1 MFLVASLPFILI
13 VLFIFHF
20 HFHFRLFTFT
30 FPNLAI
36 MLREAFTFTFLNL
49 AIMLRE
55 AEREEAGK
63 VSISSSSWVQVG
75 GFFSTHFCNLFFLN
89 LFLAGG

>member
-1 MFLVASLPFILI
+1 MNFVASLPFILI
-13 VLFIFHF
+13 VMFIF

-30 FPNLAI
+30 FPNLG
-36 MLREAFTFTFLNL
+36 
-49 AIMLRE
+49 IMLRE